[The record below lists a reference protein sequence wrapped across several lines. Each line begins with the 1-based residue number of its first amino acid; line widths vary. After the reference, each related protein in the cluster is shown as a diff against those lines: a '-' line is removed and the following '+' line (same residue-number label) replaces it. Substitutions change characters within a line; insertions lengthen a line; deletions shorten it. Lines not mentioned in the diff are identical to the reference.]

1 MTTFSTS
8 LKLELPGDGSQ
19 VGTWGQTVNKNF
31 GTLVE
36 QAITGVV
43 TITMVDANY
52 TLTNLNGVSDEARN
66 AVIIATGTNSAQ
78 RDVIAPLVEKLYYII
93 NNTTGGYAIRIIGAS
108 GTGVTVPNGSCVPVY
123 CDGTNFSTLLTST
136 SGNFTVNGNET
147 VTGTLGV
154 TGAISGTTASFSGA
168 ISSVSPAFTG
178 TPTAPTA
185 TTGTNTTQIA
195 TTAFVQAATGT
206 LGTMSTQNANNVN
219 ITGGSISGTNI
230 NTYTVGSNATG
241 AKTISS
247 SAPSAG
253 TGSDGDVWYQ
263 I

>member
-36 QAITGVV
+36 QAIAGVTG
-43 TITMVDANY
+43 ITMTDANY
-52 TLTNLNGVSDEARN
+52 TLTFLNGVSCEARN
-66 AVIIATGTNSAQ
+66 AVLVVTGTNSAV
-78 RDVIAPLVEKLYYII
+78 RDVIAPLVEKLYYVI
-93 NNTTGGYAIRIIGAS
+93 NNTTGGYAIRIIASS
-108 GTGVTVPNGSCVPVY
+108 GTGVTIPNGYCVPVY
-123 CDGTNFSTLLTST
+123 CDGTNFSTLLNGT
-136 SGNFTVNGNET
+136 SGNFVINGNET

-154 TGAISGTTASFSGA
+154 TGAISGTTAAFSGA

-185 TTGTNTTQIA
+185 IAGTNTTQIA
-195 TTAFVQAATGT
+195 TTAFVNNATGT
-206 LGTMSTQNANNVN
+206 LGTMSTQNASSVN

-241 AKTISS
+241 NKTVSS
-247 SAPSAG
+247 SAPSG
-253 TGSDGDVWYQ
+253 GSDGDVWYQ